1 MKRFA
6 VGVLAVCMV
15 VLLVV
20 SLNGGFNDVEAENI
34 NYNEA
39 AFTMPK
45 SLTGAQEVT
54 SFLVG
59 DFEGDDG
66 SKLSFDGMGSMR
78 RIGSDG
84 IVIAGSCALL
94 QQSDGSIMAHFTFE
108 AGEEYYGFSLISEVG
123 EFVIQNEAGK
133 IIIYTPVVY

>member
-45 SLTGAQEVT
+45 SLTGAQDVT

-84 IVIAGSCALL
+84 IVIAGSCSLL

-108 AGEEYYGFSLISEVG
+108 EGEEYYGFSLVSEIG